1 MRKPRH
7 ALQETEQTLELRKR
21 TWRKAFPA
29 NRQDAKKR
37 RTSQRGSVASP
48 PAPCNP
54 ALERPL
60 SLNEYVAQS
69 GGKCLRLTLS
79 DYITQ
84 HKTTWDE
91 QNTEHIL
98 GEGTYGTVML
108 IKSEGSGKL
117 AVCKR
122 FKRRSSDQSVESEI
136 CMADFLVSF
145 PHRNLLGAFAIVTQ
159 NSLTSMVLM
168 PLCDESLADKFR
180 RHPGM
185 QAASCK
191 DQV

>member
-1 MRKPRH
+1 M
-7 ALQETEQTLELRKR
+7 
-21 TWRKAFPA
+21 
-29 NRQDAKKR
+29 
-37 RTSQRGSVASP
+37 
-48 PAPCNP
+48 
-54 ALERPL
+54 
-60 SLNEYVAQS
+60 
-69 GGKCLRLTLS
+69 RLTLA

-91 QNTEHIL
+91 QHTEHIL

-136 CMADFLVSF
+136 CMADFLISF
-145 PHRNLLGAFAIVTQ
+145 PHRNLLGAFAIVTH

-168 PLCDESLADKFR
+168 PLCDESLADKFG
-180 RHPGM
+180 RHPGT
-185 QAASCK
+185 QAARCK
-191 DQV
+191 DHV